1 MTRIEIGEHLVVDS
15 RVCGGR
21 LIFKGTR
28 VLVADALE
36 LLRTGLV
43 PNQVAREYKGLVT
56 PEAVREALTLS
67 RRGLVR
73 EVLPKTKN
81 AA

>member
-1 MTRIEIGEHLVVDS
+1 MSRIEIGEHLAVDS

-36 LLRTGLV
+36 LLKTGLI
-43 PNQVAREYKGLVT
+43 PDQVAREYSGLVT
-56 PEAVREALTLS
+56 PEAVREAVTLS
-67 RRGLVR
+67 RKGLVR

>member
-1 MTRIEIGEHLVVDS
+1 MSRIEIGEHLAVDS

-28 VLVADALE
+28 VLVADVLE
-36 LLRTGLV
+36 LLKTGLM
-43 PNQVAREYKGLVT
+43 PDQVAQEYRGLVT
-56 PEAVREALTLS
+56 SEAVYEAVTL
-67 RRGLVR
+67 RHKGVVR